1 MAGAPMK
8 IQSRYAYDPESDLL
22 GSGGFARVFRARD
35 ELLQR
40 DVALKVF
47 NLTGSHDYTVLN
59 EIRKV
64 IQLAHPNL
72 MRYFDVILLE
82 QSNAL
87 GEKEQL
93 QIGVMEYA
101 NAGDLKQFARANPG
115 SAQLE
120 DLLAEVLHGL
130 AYLHAKGIVHR
141 GLKAQNILLVHQ
153 GERLTAKLADFG
165 VSKDLGQAGKS
176 SSVMVGTIEYM
187 APEQFSPQRYGID
200 GKIGPSLDLWS
211 FGVMVH
217 ELLTGRTPFGG
228 RDGAMTTEQIMRAI
242 LSSELPAGVEQLPE
256 PYRSVIERCLV
267 ADAKDRIR
275 SANEL
280 LRYFDGGASP
290 AAAVAPAAEV
300 RDEDAT
306 RLLAKD
312 LVPSPLA
319 AAPPPA
325 EDEATRSPSP
335 RAERRAKRLLPA
347 TGVFVLLL
355 AVGLAWW
362 HAAHRDDGLD
372 ERVATPPP
380 EPSRPVPAPAPTI
393 TPALATEPAAA
404 PVAPDNEIGESN
416 YRDVPLEQL
425 LGAIKATKDKERKKT
440 LKFFAR
446 SRLSGEFDFGSA
458 AGLVNS
464 QPAVLRFTSYDPA
477 KNLLE
482 MRVKVSGKEGDT
494 PCKGSP
500 CAQAS
505 RVIVSVGA
513 LDRIEFRGT
522 ADYFE
527 LDCWASTGMRGRTGG
542 CIDIRRLEGNC
553 EADSPSSGACGAFD
567 AFRLGFGYGRAG
579 SDDRKRVN
587 AFKNAL
593 RRIVYEIDGRPAL

>member
-1 MAGAPMK
+1 MAGALMK

-120 DLLAEVLHGL
+120 VLLAEVLHGL
-130 AYLHAKGIVHR
+130 AYLHARDIVHR
-141 GLKAQNILLVHQ
+141 DLKAQNILLVRQ

-165 VSKDLGQAGKS
+165 VSKELGQAGKS

-280 LRYFDGGASP
+280 LRYFDGGSGP
-290 AAAVAPAAEV
+290 AAAVVPAAEV

-312 LVPSPLA
+312 LVPSPLPRRRRPRRTWQPDLLPHGPSA
-319 AAPPPA
+319 GRSVFFPRWRCSCCSWRWALRGGMPRAGTMDSSSASPHRLPNHRGQCRRRHPRSRQPLRPSQQPRPSHRT
-325 EDEATRSPSP
+325 TRSA
-335 RAERRAKRLLPA
+335 RATTAM
-347 TGVFVLLL
+347 F
-355 AVGLAWW
+355 
-362 HAAHRDDGLD
+362 
-372 ERVATPPP
+372 
-380 EPSRPVPAPAPTI
+380 
-393 TPALATEPAAA
+393 
-404 PVAPDNEIGESN
+404 
-416 YRDVPLEQL
+416 
-425 LGAIKATKDKERKKT
+425 
-440 LKFFAR
+440 R
-446 SRLSGEFDFGSA
+446 S
-458 AGLVNS
+458 
-464 QPAVLRFTSYDPA
+464 
-477 KNLLE
+477 
-482 MRVKVSGKEGDT
+482 
-494 PCKGSP
+494 
-500 CAQAS
+500 
-505 RVIVSVGA
+505 
-513 LDRIEFRGT
+513 
-522 ADYFE
+522 
-527 LDCWASTGMRGRTGG
+527 
-542 CIDIRRLEGNC
+542 
-553 EADSPSSGACGAFD
+553 SSC
-567 AFRLGFGYGRAG
+567 
-579 SDDRKRVN
+579 
-587 AFKNAL
+587 
-593 RRIVYEIDGRPAL
+593 